1 MSQIL
6 ELAMIA
12 FEGENFSDAYEKF
25 SKVIENDL
33 NNKDGWIFKGLCA
46 SYLASPGAKG
56 FKESLIC
63 LKKAEEIGL
72 EENEKTIISKHIISS
87 SKVYVEKIFKL
98 LKEAQVQSESK
109 PMATGE
115 LYSVRDIRLL
125 VERMSALIDNWD
137 NFKIAIDFSKES
149 LRYSNN
155 VSTAKDVLGIIDII
169 HGKST
174 EKNSSPKYLP
184 ELEAIRKEIVSIISS
199 FEPNYTPPPVKSS
212 SDGCFIATAIY
223 GDYDA
228 PEVMELRKFRDNILK
243 KSWFGRSLIKI
254 YYSKSPA
261 LAEKAKNKKWL
272 KNGLKLFLVEPARL
286 IIKLF

>member
-46 SYLASPGAKG
+46 SYLASPGEKG

-125 VERMSALIDNWD
+125 VERMSAFIDNWD
-137 NFKIAIDFSKES
+137 NFKIAILD
-149 LRYSNN
+149 
-155 VSTAKDVLGIIDII
+155 
-169 HGKST
+169 
-174 EKNSSPKYLP
+174 
-184 ELEAIRKEIVSIISS
+184 
-199 FEPNYTPPPVKSS
+199 
-212 SDGCFIATAIY
+212 
-223 GDYDA
+223 
-228 PEVMELRKFRDNILK
+228 
-243 KSWFGRSLIKI
+243 
-254 YYSKSPA
+254 
-261 LAEKAKNKKWL
+261 
-272 KNGLKLFLVEPARL
+272 
-286 IIKLF
+286 